1 MRLKKEFTFKLVS
14 QILFFFVIFLNIY
27 ANEVRIVAKIENDII
42 TNIDIENEYKYLITL
57 NNSLK
62 DIEKKQLL
70 LFAKNSLIKE
80 KIKKN
85 EIKKFYELDKK
96 NDAVDKLITGI
107 YKKLNINSLNE
118 FKIYLQNNELE
129 YSNVYKKLEIEAV
142 WNEMVYY
149 LFKDK
154 IYIDEADLKNKLI
167 NNQQKVESLLISEI
181 IVNITNKNDVEKVY
195 NRLQQSIE
203 KFGYKETVLKLSIA
217 NSKNNSGLLGW
228 INKNTLSKKIQNE
241 LSKIEIGQITRPIL
255 ISSGMLVLKLEDKKF
270 VESTQNLDEQL
281 LKLKN
286 FEINN
291 QLNNFSTIHY
301 NKIKKNFLINE

>member
-1 MRLKKEFTFKLVS
+1 MRSKKKFTFRLLS
-14 QILFFFVIFLNIY
+14 QFIFFFIVFINLN
-27 ANEVRIVAKIENDII
+27 ANEVKIVAKIENDII

-57 NNSLK
+57 NKSLE
-62 DIEKKQLL
+62 DIDKKQLL
-70 LFAKNSLIKE
+70 SFAKNSLIKE
-80 KIKKN
+80 KIKKS

-107 YKKLNINSLNE
+107 YNKLNIDNLEE
-118 FKIYLQNNELE
+118 FKIYLKNNNLE
-129 YSNVYKKLEIEAV
+129 YSDVYRKLEIEAV

-154 IYIDEADLKNKLI
+154 IYIDETDLKNRI
-167 NNQQKVESLLISEI
+167 IDNQQKVESLLISEI
-181 IVNITNKNDVEKVY
+181 IVNIKNKNDVDKVY
-195 NRLQQSIE
+195 NQLLKSIE
-203 KFGYKETVLKLSIA
+203 KFGYKETVLRLSIS

-241 LSKIEIGQITRPIL
+241 LSKIEIGQITKPIL

-270 VESTQNLDEQL
+270 VEPTQNLDEQL
-281 LKLKN
+281 LKLTN

-291 QLNNFSTIHY
+291 QLNNFSTIYY
-301 NKIKKNFLINE
+301 NKIKKNFLVNE

>member
-1 MRLKKEFTFKLVS
+1 MRLKKKFTFSLVF
-14 QILFFFVIFLNIY
+14 QFIFFFIVFINLY
-27 ANEVRIVAKIENDII
+27 ANEVKIVAKIENDII

-57 NNSLK
+57 NKSLE
-62 DIEKKQLL
+62 DIDKKQLL
-70 LFAKNSLIKE
+70 SFAKNSLIKE
-80 KIKKN
+80 KIKKS

-107 YKKLNINSLNE
+107 YNKLNIDNLEE
-118 FKIYLQNNELE
+118 FKIYLRNNNLE
-129 YSNVYKKLEIEAV
+129 YSDVYRKLEIEAV

-154 IYIDEADLKNKLI
+154 IYIDETDLKNRI
-167 NNQQKVESLLISEI
+167 IDNQQKVESLLISEI
-181 IVNITNKNDVEKVY
+181 IVNIKNKNDVEKVY
-195 NRLQQSIE
+195 NQLLKSIE
-203 KFGYKETVLKLSIA
+203 KFGYKETVLRLSIS

-241 LSKIEIGQITRPIL
+241 LSKIEIGQITKPIL

-270 VESTQNLDEQL
+270 VEPNQNLDEQL
-281 LKLKN
+281 LKLTN

-291 QLNNFSTIHY
+291 QLNNFSTIYY
-301 NKIKKNFLINE
+301 NKIKKNFLVNE

>member
-1 MRLKKEFTFKLVS
+1 MRLKKKFTFRLVS
-14 QILFFFVIFLNIY
+14 QLIFFFIVFINLY
-27 ANEVRIVAKIENDII
+27 ANEVKIVAKIENDII

-57 NNSLK
+57 NKSLE
-62 DIEKKQLL
+62 DIDKNQLL
-70 LFAKNSLIKE
+70 SFAKNSLIKE
-80 KIKKN
+80 KIKKS

-107 YKKLNINSLNE
+107 YIKLNIDNLEE
-118 FKIYLQNNELE
+118 FKIYLKNNNLE
-129 YSNVYKKLEIEAV
+129 YSDVYRKLEIEAV

-154 IYIDEADLKNKLI
+154 IYIDETDLKNRI
-167 NNQQKVESLLISEI
+167 IDNQQKVESLLISEI
-181 IVNITNKNDVEKVY
+181 IVNIKNKNDVEKVY
-195 NRLQQSIE
+195 NQLLKSIE
-203 KFGYKETVLKLSIA
+203 KFGYKETVLRLSIS

-241 LSKIEIGQITRPIL
+241 LSKIEIGQITKPIL

-270 VESTQNLDEQL
+270 VEPTQNLDDQL
-281 LKLKN
+281 LKLTN

-291 QLNNFSTIHY
+291 QLNNFSTIYY
-301 NKIKKNFLINE
+301 NKIKKNFLVNE

>member
-1 MRLKKEFTFKLVS
+1 MRSKKKFTFRLVS
-14 QILFFFVIFLNIY
+14 QFIFFFIVFINLY
-27 ANEVRIVAKIENDII
+27 ANEVKIVAKIENDII

-57 NNSLK
+57 NKSLE
-62 DIEKKQLL
+62 DIDKKQLL
-70 LFAKNSLIKE
+70 SFAKNSLIKE
-80 KIKKN
+80 KIKKS

-107 YKKLNINSLNE
+107 YNKLNIDNLEE
-118 FKIYLQNNELE
+118 FKIYLKNNNLE
-129 YSNVYKKLEIEAV
+129 YSDVYRKLEIEAV

-154 IYIDEADLKNKLI
+154 IYIDETDLKNRI
-167 NNQQKVESLLISEI
+167 IDNQQKVESLLISEI
-181 IVNITNKNDVEKVY
+181 LVNIKNKNDVEKVY
-195 NRLQQSIE
+195 NQLLKSIE
-203 KFGYKETVLKLSIA
+203 KFGYKETVLRLSIS

-241 LSKIEIGQITRPIL
+241 LSKIEIGQITKPIL

-270 VESTQNLDEQL
+270 VEPTQNLDEQL
-281 LKLKN
+281 LKLTN

-291 QLNNFSTIHY
+291 QLNNFSTIYY
-301 NKIKKNFLINE
+301 NKIKKNFLVNE

>member
-1 MRLKKEFTFKLVS
+1 MRLKKKFTFRLVS
-14 QILFFFVIFLNIY
+14 QFIFFFIVFINLY
-27 ANEVRIVAKIENDII
+27 ANEVKIVAKIENDII

-57 NNSLK
+57 NKSLE
-62 DIEKKQLL
+62 DIDKKQLL
-70 LFAKNSLIKE
+70 SFAKNSLIKE
-80 KIKKN
+80 KIKKS

-107 YKKLNINSLNE
+107 YNKLSIDNLEE
-118 FKIYLQNNELE
+118 FKIYLKNNNLE
-129 YSNVYKKLEIEAV
+129 YSDVYRKLEIEAV

-154 IYIDEADLKNKLI
+154 IYIDETDLKNRI
-167 NNQQKVESLLISEI
+167 IDNQQKVESLLISEI
-181 IVNITNKNDVEKVY
+181 IVNIKNKNDVEKAY
-195 NRLQQSIE
+195 NQLLKSIE
-203 KFGYKETVLKLSIA
+203 KFGYKETVLRLSIS

-241 LSKIEIGQITRPIL
+241 LSKIEIGQITKPIL

-270 VESTQNLDEQL
+270 VEPTQNLDDQL
-281 LKLKN
+281 LKLTN

-291 QLNNFSTIHY
+291 QLNNFSTIYY
-301 NKIKKNFLINE
+301 NKIKKNFLVNE

>member
-1 MRLKKEFTFKLVS
+1 MRLKKKFTFRLVS
-14 QILFFFVIFLNIY
+14 QFIFFFIVFINLY
-27 ANEVRIVAKIENDII
+27 ANEVKIVAKIENDII

-57 NNSLK
+57 NKSLE
-62 DIEKKQLL
+62 DIDKKQLL
-70 LFAKNSLIKE
+70 SFAKNSLIKE
-80 KIKKN
+80 KIKKS

-107 YKKLNINSLNE
+107 YNKLNIDNLEE
-118 FKIYLQNNELE
+118 FKIYLRNNNLE
-129 YSNVYKKLEIEAV
+129 YSDVYRKLEIEAV

-154 IYIDEADLKNKLI
+154 IYIDETDLKNRI
-167 NNQQKVESLLISEI
+167 IDNQQKVESLLISEI
-181 IVNITNKNDVEKVY
+181 IVNIKNKNDVEKTY
-195 NRLQQSIE
+195 NQLLKSIE
-203 KFGYKETVLKLSIA
+203 KFGYKETVLRLSIS

-241 LSKIEIGQITRPIL
+241 LSKIEIGQITKPIL

-270 VESTQNLDEQL
+270 VEPTQNLDEQL
-281 LKLKN
+281 LKLTN

-291 QLNNFSTIHY
+291 QLNNFSTIYY
-301 NKIKKNFLINE
+301 NKIKKNFLVNE

>member
-1 MRLKKEFTFKLVS
+1 MRLKKKFTFRLVS
-14 QILFFFVIFLNIY
+14 QLIFFFIVFINLY
-27 ANEVRIVAKIENDII
+27 ANEVKIVAKIENDII

-57 NNSLK
+57 NKSLE
-62 DIEKKQLL
+62 DIDKKQLL
-70 LFAKNSLIKE
+70 SFAKNSLIKE
-80 KIKKN
+80 KIKKS

-107 YKKLNINSLNE
+107 YIKLNIDNLEE
-118 FKIYLQNNELE
+118 FKIYLKNNNLE
-129 YSNVYKKLEIEAV
+129 YSDVYRKLEIEAV

-154 IYIDEADLKNKLI
+154 IYIDETDLKNRI
-167 NNQQKVESLLISEI
+167 IDNQQKVESLLISEI
-181 IVNITNKNDVEKVY
+181 IVNIKNKNDVEKTY
-195 NRLQQSIE
+195 NQLLKSIE
-203 KFGYKETVLKLSIA
+203 KFGYKETVLRLSIS

-241 LSKIEIGQITRPIL
+241 LSKIEIGQITKPIL

-270 VESTQNLDEQL
+270 VEPTQNLDEQL
-281 LKLKN
+281 LKLTN

-291 QLNNFSTIHY
+291 QLNNFSTIYY
-301 NKIKKNFLINE
+301 NKIKKNFLVNE

>member
-1 MRLKKEFTFKLVS
+1 MRLKKKFTFRLVS
-14 QILFFFVIFLNIY
+14 QLTFFFIVFINLY
-27 ANEVRIVAKIENDII
+27 ANEVKIVAKIENDII

-57 NNSLK
+57 NKSLE
-62 DIEKKQLL
+62 DIDKKQLL
-70 LFAKNSLIKE
+70 SFAKNSLIKE
-80 KIKKN
+80 KIKKS

-107 YKKLNINSLNE
+107 YNKLNIDNLEE
-118 FKIYLQNNELE
+118 FKIYLKNNNLE
-129 YSNVYKKLEIEAV
+129 YSDVYRKLEIEAV

-181 IVNITNKNDVEKVY
+181 IVSIKNKNDVEKVY
-195 NRLQQSIE
+195 NQLLKSIE
-203 KFGYKETVLKLSIA
+203 KFGYKETVLRLSIS

-270 VESTQNLDEQL
+270 VESTQSLDEQL
-281 LKLKN
+281 LKLKS

-291 QLNNFSTIHY
+291 QLNNCSS
-301 NKIKKNFLINE
+301 KL